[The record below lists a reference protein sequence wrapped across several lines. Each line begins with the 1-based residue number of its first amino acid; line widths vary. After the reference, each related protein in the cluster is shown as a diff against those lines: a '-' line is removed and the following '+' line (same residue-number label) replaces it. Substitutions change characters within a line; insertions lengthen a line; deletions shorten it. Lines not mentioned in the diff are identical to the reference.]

1 MMDFF
6 ACTIQRL
13 PFTAGLVEAD
23 GTSIRP
29 LKRDNCLVYRQLFGI
44 ICRDESSAT
53 KHAKKKGLL
62 SCNREANETNSCGV
76 TCAQLEK
83 ASPSVPLLQQP

>member
-6 ACTIQRL
+6 AYTIRRL

-23 GTSIRP
+23 TSIRS

-53 KHAKKKGLL
+53 KHGKKKGRL
-62 SCNREANETNSCGV
+62 SCNRKTSETNSLGV
-76 TCAQLEK
+76 TCVQSEK
-83 ASPSVPLLQQP
+83 ASPSAPLLQQS